1 MTPPSPAPGPGPG
14 PEAVYAG
21 RVMHQRL
28 RPQRH
33 RLQYRMFSLL
43 LDLQPQRL
51 EALHR
56 RLRWLSVNRFNL
68 FSFHERDHGDGRA
81 RGLADWVQQQLRA
94 CGQPPASEIRLL
106 AMPRVLGYGF
116 NPLSLFFCHGADG
129 RLHSVIHEVHNT
141 FGERHV
147 YLEPVERVEPV
158 DEEQADGAPVLQA
171 CDKAFHV
178 SPFLPMELSYRF
190 RLRPP
195 AADREDFDL
204 AIDVLERPHPATPEN
219 AAESAAVSAA
229 DPRVLVAHYGAQRQP
244 LTDRHLLRLFATH
257 PLLTLKVIGGIHWEA
272 VKLLLKGLRL
282 HTHPARAAA
291 AGAGA
296 GSTAKVTASFT
307 ANFTTTAQ
315 VTPTLCE
322 PTVKTGS

>member
-1 MTPPSPAPGPGPG
+1 MTPPSPAPSPGPGPG

-81 RGLADWVQQQLRA
+81 IGLADWVQQQLRA
-94 CGQPPASEIRLL
+94 SDRPPASEIRLL

-147 YLEPVERVEPV
+147 YLEAVAP
-158 DEEQADGAPVLQA
+158 DQADGAPVLQA

-178 SPFLPMELSYRF
+178 SPFLPMDLAYRF

-204 AIDVLERPHPATPEN
+204 AIDVLERPDPAARLQAG
-219 AAESAAVSAA
+219 AAAAPA
-229 DPRVLVAHYGAQRQP
+229 DPRVLVAHYAAQRQP
-244 LTDRHLLRLFATH
+244 LTDRHLLRLFVTH

-282 HTHPARAAA
+282 YTHPARAAA
-291 AGAGA
+291 TRA
-296 GSTAKVTASFT
+296 GSTAHVTAP
-307 ANFTTTAQ
+307 AQ

>member
-1 MTPPSPAPGPGPG
+1 
-14 PEAVYAG
+14 
-21 RVMHQRL
+21 
-28 RPQRH
+28 
-33 RLQYRMFSLL
+33 
-43 LDLQPQRL
+43 
-51 EALHR
+51 
-56 RLRWLSVNRFNL
+56 
-68 FSFHERDHGDGRA
+68 
-81 RGLADWVQQQLRA
+81 
-94 CGQPPASEIRLL
+94 
-106 AMPRVLGYGF
+106 
-116 NPLSLFFCHGADG
+116 
-129 RLHSVIHEVHNT
+129 VHNT

-204 AIDVLERPHPATPEN
+204 AIDVLERPHPTAP
-219 AAESAAVSAA
+219 VSATESGA
-229 DPRVLVAHYGAQRQP
+229 DPRVLVAHYAAQRQP

>member
-1 MTPPSPAPGPGPG
+1 MTPPSPAPGPG

-129 RLHSVIHEVHNT
+129 TGGIGTGS
-141 FGERHV
+141 
-147 YLEPVERVEPV
+147 YLQVALPFVLYIQV
-158 DEEQADGAPVLQA
+158 DEQSTGAD
-171 CDKAFHV
+171 
-178 SPFLPMELSYRF
+178 
-190 RLRPP
+190 
-195 AADREDFDL
+195 
-204 AIDVLERPHPATPEN
+204 
-219 AAESAAVSAA
+219 
-229 DPRVLVAHYGAQRQP
+229 QR
-244 LTDRHLLRLFATH
+244 R
-257 PLLTLKVIGGIHWEA
+257 
-272 VKLLLKGLRL
+272 
-282 HTHPARAAA
+282 
-291 AGAGA
+291 
-296 GSTAKVTASFT
+296 
-307 ANFTTTAQ
+307 
-315 VTPTLCE
+315 
-322 PTVKTGS
+322 

>member
-1 MTPPSPAPGPGPG
+1 MTPPSPAPGPGP
-14 PEAVYAG
+14 EAIYAG

-94 CGQPPASEIRLL
+94 SGRPPASEIRLL

-147 YLEPVERVEPV
+147 YLEAVAPDP
-158 DEEQADGAPVLQA
+158 ADGAPVLQA

-178 SPFLPMELSYRF
+178 SPFLPMDLAYRF

-204 AIDVLERPHPATPEN
+204 AIDVLERPQPAAPEN
-219 AAESAAVSAA
+219 AAESASVSAT
-229 DPRVLVAHYGAQRQP
+229 DPRVLVAHYAAQRQP

-282 HTHPARAAA
+282 YTHPARAAA
-291 AGAGA
+291 AGAG
-296 GSTAKVTASFT
+296 STAKVTANFT
-307 ANFTTTAQ
+307 AAAQ
-315 VTPTLCE
+315 ATPTLRE